1 VTNDVLIANPH
12 QVVDNPS
19 YEDVIPE
26 RYSIAFFCNMN
37 KDVMLEPL
45 EGLSDE
51 PPKYDPINAHDYIT
65 ERLSNTIVSK

>member
-12 QVVDNPS
+12 QVVDVAS
-19 YEDVIPE
+19 YDDAIPE

-45 EGLSDE
+45 AGLSDE
-51 PPKYDPINAHDYIT
+51 PAKYVPIKAHDYIT
-65 ERLSNTIVSK
+65 ERLASTIASK